1 MIRTLV
7 AGFGL
12 AVLTACGAPAP
23 VDLTATYARTQGSPI
38 SVKAAANGNARAE
51 AGDYVFIRRD
61 GVDYVVLRDARGLF
75 SAREDD
81 LLALYREAAAAAG
94 PRIQP
99 DYAVRENG
107 SETIVGYT
115 GAVWQVHPKDVP
127 SLAAVDMVVS
137 NDSALDTV
145 GRGLAMQTRM
155 LITRNSAMSG
165 GLGNLEKRMIEL
177 LEKGTVLRLSSAL
190 KLERVDKGP
199 IAPGEFE
206 LPKPMLDKAA
216 LKVRLANPDPLG
228 ASG

>member
-7 AGFGL
+7 AGL
-12 AVLTACGAPAP
+12 ALAALTACGAAAP
-23 VDLTATYARTQGSPI
+23 EDVTATYARPQGTPI
-38 SVKAAANGNARAE
+38 VVKAAANGNARAE

-61 GVDYVVLRDARGLF
+61 GADHVVLRDAKGLF
-75 SAREDD
+75 AAREDD
-81 LLALYREAAAAAG
+81 LLALYREAAVAAG
-94 PRIQP
+94 PRVQP
-99 DYAVRENG
+99 EYAIRENG
-107 SETIVGYT
+107 SETIAGYT

-127 SLAAVDMVVS
+127 SLAAVDMVVT
-137 NDSALDTV
+137 NDASLEGV

-177 LEKGTVLRLSSAL
+177 FDKGAVLRLSSAL

-206 LPKPMLDKAA
+206 LPKPLLDKGA
-216 LKVRLANPDPLG
+216 LKARLANPDPLG